1 LIVLNL
7 TDREVEVS
15 ESGEQRALVNL
26 GFGREL
32 EVRSVE
38 CGVAKLSFG
47 YVRTSKG
54 GRYWHA
60 KLEML
65 RVENQSE
72 GPGKTRAVSMEL
84 RSLQPASGF
93 VVRGALDPMGA
104 FSPGFV
110 VRGISGFVYCTAAKV
125 NIALRSDV
133 HGLFLAP
140 STSRPEVR
148 AEKTVLTVSSGR
160 AQAIAYLQHS
170 VWGIEV
176 SLSCNGE
183 GIRSARLELLRSARF
198 GTFGEFNVS
207 ETLLKVEP
215 GRSGRVTWSPVNGP
229 PEPLVVIATTRDFSN
244 TKKFQRILDALGCKT
259 RVDFLG
265 RIESEFGDFFV
276 VGDHRPVRHSIE
288 LLLDVPRRPDVRE
301 RAELEVVG

>member
-15 ESGEQRALVNL
+15 ESGEQRALVSVSL
-26 GFGREL
+26 GRER

-38 CGVAKLSFG
+38 CGVAKLNFG

-60 KLEML
+60 GLEML
-65 RVENQSE
+65 RVENWSD

-84 RSLQPASGF
+84 TPHQPASGF
-93 VVRGALDPMGA
+93 IVRGALDPMGA

-110 VRGISGFVYCTAAKV
+110 ARGISGFVYCTAAKV
-125 NIALRSDV
+125 NIALGSDV
-133 HGLFLAP
+133 HVLFLAP

-148 AEKTVLTVSSGR
+148 TEKTVLTVSSER

-170 VWGIEV
+170 VGGIEV

-183 GIRSARLELLRSARF
+183 GIRSARLELLRSADF
-198 GTFGEFNVS
+198 GTFRELNVS
-207 ETLLKVEP
+207 ETLMEVEP
-215 GRSGRVTWSPVNGP
+215 GSSGRVTWSPVNGP
-229 PEPLVVIATTRDFSN
+229 SEPLVVIATTRDFSN

-265 RIESEFGDFFV
+265 RIEPEFGDFFV
-276 VGDHRPVRHSIE
+276 IGDHRPMRHSIE
-288 LLLDVPRRPDVRE
+288 LLLDVPRRPDVRD

>member
-1 LIVLNL
+1 
-7 TDREVEVS
+7 
-15 ESGEQRALVNL
+15 
-26 GFGREL
+26 
-32 EVRSVE
+32 
-38 CGVAKLSFG
+38 
-47 YVRTSKG
+47 
-54 GRYWHA
+54 
-60 KLEML
+60 ML
-65 RVENQSE
+65 RVENRSE
-72 GPGKTRAVSMEL
+72 RPGKTRGVSMEL
-84 RSLQPASGF
+84 TPHQPASGF
-93 VVRGALDPMGA
+93 IVRGALDPMGA
-104 FSPGFV
+104 FSPSFV

-125 NIALRSDV
+125 NIALGSDV
-133 HGLFLAP
+133 LVLFLAP

-148 AEKTVLTVSSGR
+148 AEKTVLTVSSER

-170 VWGIEV
+170 VGGIEV

-183 GIRSARLELLRSARF
+183 GIRSARLELLRSADF
-198 GTFGEFNVS
+198 GTFRELNAS

-215 GRSGRVTWSPVNGP
+215 GGSGRVTWSPVNGP

-265 RIESEFGDFFV
+265 RIEPEFGDFFV

>member
-15 ESGEQRALVNL
+15 ESDEQRAQVNV
-26 GFGREL
+26 GFGRER

-38 CGVAKLSFG
+38 YGAAKLNFG
-47 YVRTSKG
+47 YRRTSKG
-54 GRYWHA
+54 GRYWYA
-60 KLEML
+60 ELEML
-65 RVENQSE
+65 RVENRSE
-72 GPGKTRAVSMEL
+72 RPGKTRGVSMEL
-84 RSLQPASGF
+84 TPHQPASGF
-93 VVRGALDPMGA
+93 IVRGALDPMGA
-104 FSPGFV
+104 FSPSFV
-110 VRGISGFVYCTAAKV
+110 VRGIMGFVYCTAAKV
-125 NIALRSDV
+125 NIALGSDV
-133 HGLFLAP
+133 HVLFLAP

-148 AEKTVLTVSSGR
+148 AEKTVLTVSSGT

-170 VWGIEV
+170 VGGIEV
-176 SLSCNGE
+176 SLSCSGE
-183 GIRSARLELLRSARF
+183 GIRSARLELLRSADFR
-198 GTFGEFNVS
+198 TFRELNVS
-207 ETLLKVEP
+207 ETLLEVEP
-215 GRSGRVTWSPVNGP
+215 GSSGRVTWSPVNGP

-288 LLLDVPRRPDVRE
+288 LLLDVPRRPDVRD
-301 RAELEVVG
+301 RAELEVMG